1 MDDHAPSHI
10 HGKNDLAKE
19 NSGFQFVFEDHQ
31 NDAIPSHLLPPKHP
45 IHVKG
50 PPKLTVAAIRT
61 TSSSNHVEEVGVNDD
76 EEKCRDIEL
85 QRKDGKEVQQPEE
98 CNPLD
103 VPQADIAGS
112 ISNVPIK
119 KWYFQPGY
127 LAMFAGAT
135 CIVIVA
141 IVVPVIL
148 SSNSQAA
155 PTTAA
160 PTSSSTSAPTFD
172 PTLSPEQIACN
183 FIGRPNLVDCR
194 STVEVATSSSN
205 AAGVTIP
212 SEIGVLTQLTHLEYD
227 LSELIGTIPSTIS
240 NLSRL
245 NFLSLFDNKLT
256 GTIPPLATLSQ
267 LTYLNLGHNELIGS
281 IPSLSNLSK
290 LDYLSVGSNQL
301 TGTIPALSNL
311 SLLTWLELEGNEMI
325 GTIPSLSNLSQL
337 TSLLLYD
344 TQLTGT
350 MPSYLCS
357 LQGISIYIDCG
368 EITCDPTCCNCW

>member
-1 MDDHAPSHI
+1 MNNNAPSNI
-10 HGKNDLAKE
+10 LGKNGLAQE
-19 NSGFQFVFEDHQ
+19 NSGFKFVFEDHQ
-31 NDAIPSHLLPPKHP
+31 NDAIPSHLLPPNHP

-50 PPKLTVAAIRT
+50 PPKLTVTANRT
-61 TSSSNHVEEVGVNDD
+61 TSSSKNGEDVGEN
-76 EEKCRDIEL
+76 EFGGIDIEL
-85 QRKDGKEVQQPEE
+85 RREDEIKVQSQVECSPLEVPR
-98 CNPLD
+98 
-103 VPQADIAGS
+103 ADHTGS
-112 ISNVPIK
+112 TSGVPIQ
-119 KWYFQPGY
+119 KWYFRPGY

-135 CIVIVA
+135 CITIVA

-148 SSNSQAA
+148 SSSNQAA

-160 PTSSSTSAPTFD
+160 PTSSSTSSPTFD

-183 FIGRPNLVDCR
+183 FIARPNLVDCR
-194 STVEVATSSSN
+194 STVEVSVSSSN

-227 LSELIGTIPSTIS
+227 LSELVGTIPSTLS

-245 NFLSLFDNKLT
+245 DFLSLFDNKLT

-267 LTYLNLGHNELIGS
+267 LTYLNLGHNELTGS

-311 SLLTWLELEGNEMI
+311 SLLTWLELEGNELI

-350 MPSYLCS
+350 MPSYICS